1 MRQDI
6 IRQRLKSYD
15 CQSKNEEFHAIKEIA
30 QEIAL
35 AGLARTDFFKHA
47 AFQGGTCLRI
57 CHNSRRFSED
67 LDFIMNK
74 GGLFSW
80 STYLKQIPNEFK
92 AYGLHLDIQDKSDA
106 SGNVKMAFLKE
117 NSFGKVLSLRYARTT
132 ADSQIIR
139 IKLEIDTNPPLGSLF
154 ESMVISFPFPYSVV
168 TQDLPSL
175 FGGKCHALLCR
186 KFVKGRDWFDFLWFV
201 SHGIIVNLELLKN
214 ALEQMGPWQGNKL
227 DLNMQW
233 LKHALK
239 ERIKIIDWNKAAQ
252 EVLPFL
258 KQKEADQLNY
268 WNKDFFNQFVDKMKF

>member
-1 MRQDI
+1 MSQDI
-6 IRQRLKSYD
+6 IRERLKAYD
-15 CQSKNEEFHAIKEIA
+15 CQTKNEEPHAIKEIA

-57 CHNSRRFSED
+57 CHHSRRFSED

-74 GGLFSW
+74 GGPLSW
-80 STYLKQIPNEFK
+80 SAYLKQIPHEF
-92 AYGLHLDIQDKSDA
+92 AVYGLHLDIQDRSDA

-117 NSFGKVLSLRYARTT
+117 NSFGKVLSLKYARTA
-132 ADSQIIR
+132 ADGQNIR

-154 ESMVISFPFPYSVV
+154 ESRVISFPFPYSVV

-186 KFVKGRDWFDFLWFV
+186 KFVKGRDWFDFLWFITHDV
-201 SHGIIVNLELLKN
+201 SVNVVLLNN
-214 ALEQMGPWQGNKL
+214 ALEQLGPWQGSKL
-227 DLNMQW
+227 DINIQW
-233 LKHALK
+233 LKNVLK
-239 ERIKIIDWNKAAQ
+239 ERIRTIDWNKAAQ

-258 KQKEADQLNY
+258 KQKEVDQLKY
-268 WNKDFFNQFVDKMKF
+268 WNTDFFLQFVDKMRL